1 MRVKP
6 LSKHFFFKFAN
17 EFAGGKFI
25 EKSGSSI
32 ILTNQAIDTQHAPR
46 WAEIIEVGPDVK
58 NVEVGDIVL
67 LDAMKWTRAI
77 DFDNMKFWK
86 SDDDQVLC
94 KVDRDEA
101 KRLGIL

>member
-6 LSKHFFFKFAN
+6 LSKHFFFKFTN
-17 EFAGGKFI
+17 DFAGGRFI
-25 EKSGSSI
+25 EKSGSAI
-32 ILTNQAIDTQHAPR
+32 ILTNQAIDSQNGPR
-46 WAEIIEVGPDVK
+46 WAEIIEIGPDVK
-58 NVEVGDIVL
+58 NVDVGDIVL
-67 LDAMKWTRAI
+67 LESMKWTRAI
-77 DFDNMKFWK
+77 NFDNIQFWK